1 MSITQEGKILYNE
14 TRRIIRNAKDHN
26 RLVLFVGAGASM
38 DLSLI
43 HI

>member
-26 RLVLFVGAGASM
+26 RLVLFVGAGRKKVP
-38 DLSLI
+38 DPWY
-43 HI
+43 